1 MSSRYN
7 FLLNSVMKSS
17 LLTTVLCVLSVPIF
31 SQNDLDAMRYS
42 QTYFGGTARSKAMAG
57 SFGALGADGSAMA
70 INPAGIGLYKK
81 GDINIGLGLK
91 FSTAKATHNGTEFST
106 PTSNATF
113 DGLNVVGAWD
123 SKIDPKSHHALGFS
137 GNQLV
142 NFNSDI
148 YIEGSSNHKSITQ
161 DMLRLAKGVSPR
173 NLDGSYEGLAFNTLA
188 LDTFDGKYYSFVN
201 TKFNTKQATDIQK
214 SGRINEWNIN
224 YAYGYDDKLY
234 IGASLGI
241 SSVNYSYQSTY
252 TEVDDKD
259 SMRVNGSGSTYDYGV
274 YYYPGFGGFKDL
286 TYQETFRTTGTGV
299 NLKLGAIY
307 RATDFLRLGVSYAT
321 PTFYNLTDTYIYSM
335 TTRFDEGDSY
345 SQENPPT
352 PGGKFKYK
360 LVTPMRLTGSLAF
373 LFNKYGA
380 LNIDYDFLDYSSA
393 SLRSSPQVFTGV
405 NNTIKTKYGQTS
417 NLRVGAE
424 VVLRPIYLRAGYA
437 MYGSPFGN
445 TFSGDGVKTFYTGGV
460 GYRMNKFYVDLA
472 VTHSVM
478 SEAYYMYNSNYVDK
492 STINNSGTTI
502 GITVGSKF

>member
-1 MSSRYN
+1 
-7 FLLNSVMKSS
+7 MKSS
-17 LLTTVLCVLSVPIF
+17 LYITVLCALSVPMF
-31 SQNDLDAMRYS
+31 SQNDLDAIRYS

-91 FSTAKATHNGTEFST
+91 FSTAKAMHNGSTFST

-113 DGLNVVGAWD
+113 DGLTVVGAWD
-123 SKIDPKSHHALGFS
+123 SKFDPKSHHALGFS

-142 NFNSDI
+142 NFNSDV

-161 DMLRLAKGVSPR
+161 DMLAKAKGLTPK

-201 TKFNTKQATDIQK
+201 PKFNTKQASDIQR

-241 SSVNYSYQSTY
+241 SSINFNYQSTY

-259 SMRVNGSGSTYDYGV
+259 SMRVNATTSTYNYGV

-286 TYQETFRTTGTGV
+286 TYQETYRTSGTGV

-321 PTFYNLTDTYIYSM
+321 PTFYNMTDTYIYSM

-345 SQENPPT
+345 TQENPPT
-352 PGGKFKYK
+352 PGGRFKYK
-360 LVTPMRLTGSLAF
+360 LMTPMRLTGSVAL
-373 LFNKYGA
+373 LFKKYGA
-380 LNIDYDFLDYSSA
+380 INIDYDYLNYSAA
-393 SLRSSPQVFTGV
+393 SLRSSPQVFNGV
-405 NNTIKTKYGQTS
+405 NNTIKTKYSASS

-437 MYGSPFGN
+437 MYGSPFGD
-445 TFSGDGVKTFYTGGV
+445 TFSGDGVRTFYTGGV
-460 GYRMNKFYVDLA
+460 GYRMNKFYIDLA
-472 VTHSVM
+472 VTQSVIN
-478 SEAYYMYNSNYVDK
+478 EAYYMYNAAYVDK

>member
-1 MSSRYN
+1 
-7 FLLNSVMKSS
+7 MKSS
-17 LLTTVLCVLSVPIF
+17 LYIAVLCALSVPL
-31 SQNDLDAMRYS
+31 SAQNDLDAIRYS
-42 QTYFGGTARSKAMAG
+42 QTFFGGTARSKAMAG

-81 GDINIGLGLK
+81 GDINIGLGLR
-91 FSTAKATHNGTEFST
+91 FSTAKTQHNNSEFST

-113 DGLNVVGAWD
+113 DGLTIVGAWD
-123 SKIDPKSHHALGFS
+123 GKLDPKSHHALGFS

-142 NFNSDI
+142 NFNSDV
-148 YIEGSSNHKSITQ
+148 YIEGNSNNKSITQ
-161 DMLRLAKGVSPR
+161 DMLAAAKGVAPR

-188 LDTFDGKYYSFVN
+188 LDTLDGKYYSFVD
-201 TKFNTKQATDIQK
+201 TKYNLKQANEIQK
-214 SGRINEWNIN
+214 SGRINEWNFN

-241 SSVNYSYQSTY
+241 SSINFNYQSTY
-252 TEVDDKD
+252 TESDSKD
-259 SMRVNGSGSTYDYGV
+259 SLRVNGTSSTYSYGV

-286 TYQETFRTTGTGV
+286 TYQETFRTSGTGV

-345 SQENPPT
+345 SEDNPPT

-360 LVTPMRLTGSLAF
+360 LVTPMRLTGSIAL
-373 LFNKYGA
+373 LFQKYGA
-380 LNIDYDFLDYSSA
+380 LNIDYDYLDYSAA
-393 SLRSSPQVFTGV
+393 SLRSTPQVFTGV
-405 NNTIKTKYGQTS
+405 NNTIKTKYSSTS

-445 TFSGDGVKTFYTGGV
+445 TFNGDGVRTFYTGGV

-472 VTHSVM
+472 VTQSVTN
-478 SEAYYMYNSNYVDK
+478 ETYYMYNSDFVDK

>member
-1 MSSRYN
+1 
-7 FLLNSVMKSS
+7 MKSS
-17 LLTTVLCVLSVPIF
+17 LYITVLCALSVPLL
-31 SQNDLDAMRYS
+31 SQNDLDAIRYS
-42 QTYFGGTARSKAMAG
+42 QTFFGGTARSKAMAG

-91 FSTAKATHNGTEFST
+91 FSTAKTMHNNSSFST
-106 PTSNATF
+106 PASNATF
-113 DGLNVVGAWD
+113 DGLNIVGAWD
-123 SKIDPKSHHALGFS
+123 GKIDPKSHHALGFS

-142 NFNSDI
+142 NFNSEI
-148 YIEGSSNHKSITQ
+148 YIEGNSNHKSITQ
-161 DMLRLAKGVSPR
+161 DMLQLAKGVTPK

-188 LDTFDGKYYSFVN
+188 LDTFDGKYYSFVD
-201 TKFNTKQATDIQK
+201 TKYNLKQANEIQK

-241 SSVNYSYQSTY
+241 SSINFNYQSTY

-259 SMRVNGSGSTYDYGV
+259 SMRVSATSSTYNYGV
-274 YYYPGFGGFKDL
+274 YYYKGFGGFKDL
-286 TYQETFRTTGTGV
+286 SYQETYRTSGTGV

-321 PTFYNLTDTYIYSM
+321 PTFYNLTDTYIYTM

-345 SQENPPT
+345 TEENPPT

-360 LVTPMRLTGSLAF
+360 LVTPMKVTGSIAL
-373 LFNKYGA
+373 LFQKYGA
-380 LNIDYDFLDYSSA
+380 LNIDYDYLNYSAA
-393 SLRSSPQVFTGV
+393 SLKSSPQVFSGV
-405 NNTIKTKYGQTS
+405 NNTIKQKYSATS

-424 VVLRPIYLRAGYA
+424 VALRPIYLRAGYA
-437 MYGSPFGN
+437 MYGSPFGDV
-445 TFSGDGVKTFYTGGV
+445 FSGDGVRVFYTGGI
-460 GYRMNKFYVDLA
+460 GYRMNKFYIDLA
-472 VTHSVM
+472 VTQSVTNDT
-478 SEAYYMYNSNYVDK
+478 YYMYNSDFVDK